1 MSKPSRKKSKK
12 TANKKDQAKRLVDA
26 GSVLHLNRDVK
37 HAELAYR
44 KAIELDPLNF
54 RALYLLGILHS
65 ECGKNADA
73 IEFLELALKVNPNYS
88 LAYNDIGVVYQQ
100 MGKIEEATAAYSKAL
115 ELNKD
120 FYEAKNNLGVAI
132 QSRGNMEKAKEYYA
146 EALRINPY
154 YLDSFG
160 NLIFAKDMAEDETV
174 ESLIA
179 IRKEWAKVHEEPHL
193 SKQEPV
199 NPDIFKNPKI
209 RVAYCGAD
217 FRLHSAS
224 FCFGT
229 MLVNYDRD
237 KFEVYCYSNNRADED
252 VRTQQFKDSVT
263 VFRNVYGMSDDE
275 LASLIRKDGIH
286 ILIDL
291 GTFSAGAR
299 LSVFALKPA
308 FVQMTGW
315 GYATSSGLRSMDY
328 FLADDVIVP
337 PEEKHLYVEDVVHM
351 PCVVNYFGHDNIIT
365 EVAETPAL
373 KHGIITFGSF
383 NRVAKI
389 SDSSF
394 KMFAACLEAVPNSR
408 FLFKINEAD
417 PNATKDRIVQIM
429 VGYGVD
435 PKRLF
440 FAGKT
445 SLLRHLQTFD
455 DIDIHL
461 DSFPHSG
468 GLTTVDAILCG
479 VPVVTLRWPT
489 IVGRLSASIL
499 TRVGLTDWIA
509 NTKEDYVRIVK
520 EKCADIN
527 ALNELR
533 KTMRDRFNSS
543 PLGDSVGYCRAVEAE
558 YVRCLNDKL
567 VASGLDKR
575 YE

>member
-12 TANKKDQAKRLVDA
+12 TANKKDQANRLVDA

-73 IEFLELALKVNPNYS
+73 IEFLQLAIKINPKYS

-100 MGKIEEATAAYSKAL
+100 MGKIEDATAAYTKAL

-154 YLDSFG
+154 YFDSFN

-193 SKQEPV
+193 SKQKPI

-209 RVAYCGAD
+209 RIGYVSAD

-229 MLVNYDRD
+229 MIANFDRD
-237 KFEVYCYSNNRADED
+237 KFEVYCYSNNRTDED
-252 VRTQQFKDSVT
+252 IRTESFKKSAT
-263 VFRNVYGMSDDE
+263 AFKNIYGMSDDDV
-275 LASLIRKDGIH
+275 AAMIRKDEIQ
-286 ILIDL
+286 LLVDL
-291 GTFSAGAR
+291 SGFSAGSR
-299 LSVFALKPA
+299 LGVFARKPA
-308 FVQMTGW
+308 PVQACGW
-315 GYATSSGLRSMDY
+315 GYATSTGMKSMDY
-328 FLADDVIVP
+328 FLSDSVIVP
-337 PEEKHLYVEDVVHM
+337 PEEKHLYVEKVVYMPNVISYYRHENIMPDVA
-351 PCVVNYFGHDNIIT
+351 PL
-365 EVAETPAL
+365 PAL
-373 KHGIITFGSF
+373 RTGVITFGSF

-389 SDSSF
+389 SESCF
-394 KMFAACLEAVPNSR
+394 KTWAEILKALPESR
-408 FLFKINEAD
+408 FLIKINEAD
-417 PNATKDRIVQIM
+417 PNATKDRIVNIL
-429 VGYGVD
+429 VGYGVN
-435 PKRLF
+435 PKQLF

-445 SLLRHLQTFD
+445 SLLKHLETFAD
-455 DIDIHL
+455 VDVIL
-461 DSFPHSG
+461 DSFVHSG
-468 GLTTVDAILCG
+468 GLSTTDAICQG
-479 VPVVTLRWPT
+479 VPVITYAWPT
-489 IVGRLSASIL
+489 IVGRLSSSMMTTVGHPEFIAKTQQEYVDIAV
-499 TRVGLTDWIA
+499 RVANDLEGLA
-509 NTKEDYVRIVK
+509 KVRAGLR
-520 EKCADIN
+520 EKF
-527 ALNELR
+527 E
-533 KTMRDRFNSS
+533 KS
-543 PLGDSVGYCRAVEAE
+543 PLGDSVGYCREVEKL
-558 YVRCLNDKL
+558 YTKIVNDKL
-567 VASGLDKR
+567 VANGLDKR
-575 YE
+575 Y

>member
-73 IEFLELALKVNPNYS
+73 IEFLQLAIKINPKYS

-100 MGKIEEATAAYSKAL
+100 MGKIEDATAAYTKAL

-154 YLDSFG
+154 YFDSFN

-193 SKQEPV
+193 SKQKPI

-209 RVAYCGAD
+209 RIGYVSAD

-229 MLVNYDRD
+229 MIANFDRD
-237 KFEVYCYSNNRADED
+237 EFEVYCYSNNRADED
-252 VRTQQFKDSVT
+252 VRTELFKKSAT
-263 VFRNVYGMSDDE
+263 AFKNIYGMSDDDV
-275 LASLIRKDGIH
+275 AAMIRKDEIQ
-286 ILIDL
+286 LLVDL
-291 GTFSAGAR
+291 SGFSAGSR
-299 LSVFALKPA
+299 LGVFARKPA
-308 FVQMTGW
+308 PVQACGW
-315 GYATSSGLRSMDY
+315 GYATSTGMKSMDY
-328 FLADDVIVP
+328 FLADSVIVP
-337 PEEKHLYVEDVVHM
+337 PEEKHLYVEKVVYM
-351 PCVVNYFGHDNIIT
+351 PNVINYFGHESIKV
-365 EVAETPAL
+365 EVSPPPTI
-373 KHGIITFGSF
+373 KTGVITFGSF

-394 KMFAACLEAVPNSR
+394 RVWAKILQRLPTSR
-408 FLFKINEAD
+408 MLFKINEAD

-429 VGYGVD
+429 VGHGAD
-435 PKRLF
+435 PKQLF

-445 SLLRHLQTFD
+445 SLIKHLQTFAD
-455 DIDIHL
+455 CDIAL
-461 DSFPHSG
+461 DPWPHGG
-468 GLTTVDAILCG
+468 GLTSADNLMQG
-479 VPVVTLRWPT
+479 VPVVTYKWPT
-489 IVGRLSASIL
+489 IVGRLTSSML
-499 TRVGLTDWIA
+499 HTLDMDDWIA
-509 NTKEDYVRIVK
+509 NSEEEYIELAVK
-520 EKCADIN
+520 KAADIDG
-527 ALNELR
+527 LVKLRSELR
-533 KTMRDRFNSS
+533 ERFDKS
-543 PLGDSVGYCRAVEAE
+543 PLGDQIGYCRSVEAE
-558 YVRCLNDKL
+558 YVKMIEGAKCTYPN
-567 VASGLDKR
+567 
-575 YE
+575 